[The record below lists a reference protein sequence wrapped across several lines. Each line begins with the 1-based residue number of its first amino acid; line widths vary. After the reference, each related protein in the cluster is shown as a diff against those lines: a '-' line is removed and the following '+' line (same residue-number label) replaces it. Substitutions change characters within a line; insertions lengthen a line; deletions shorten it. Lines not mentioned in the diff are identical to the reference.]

1 MANYITEENSDS
13 LLAAGMT
20 NFLEQAQSNA
30 TLLGLT
36 TAELAVLSTSFD
48 TFKDSF
54 DAATTAKAL
63 QKSATSQKNSAK
75 QSSKKLIA
83 QYAQEWRSNP
93 AIPDSVLDKLNVPN
107 HQTQGTRTAP
117 TQPLNLRLTIG
128 STGSNTLAWD
138 RNGNTQGT
146 IFNIESATSAN
157 GPWTTYDMTTK
168 AKLTFNWPIGE
179 TVWFRVNAKRNGQ
192 TSANSQVITL
202 WATGSAESLA
212 LAA

>member
-1 MANYITEENSDS
+1 MSNYITEENSDS
-13 LLAAGMT
+13 LLAAGMV
-20 NFLEQAQSNA
+20 NFLEQASVNA

-36 TAELAVLSTSFD
+36 TQEITALNASFD
-48 TFKDSF
+48 QFRLSF
-54 DAATTAKAL
+54 DAATAAKAA
-63 QKSATSQKNSAK
+63 QKSATSTKNVNK
-75 QSSKKLIA
+75 QASKKLIA

-93 AIPDSVLDKLNVPN
+93 AIPDSVLDLLNVPN
-107 HQTQGTRTAP
+107 HQTQGTRTPP

-128 STGSNTLAWD
+128 STGVNSLAWD

-146 IFNIESATSAN
+146 IFNIESASSAN
-157 GPWTTYDMTTK
+157 GPWTTFDMTTK
-168 AKLTFNWPIGE
+168 AKLTFNWPVGQ

-202 WATGSAESLA
+202 WAAGSAETLA